1 MSDKTTDANKQQKR
15 TETMTTTMQLT
26 ADSLKTFLLYANDAG
41 NWGGNPYVSGGNVK
55 CTKSMRGNLSDLVK
69 KALITIHDSGS
80 DMYIEFTETGK
91 RLASEH
97 GCVID

>member
-69 KALITIHDSGS
+69 KP
-80 DMYIEFTETGK
+80 
-91 RLASEH
+91 
-97 GCVID
+97 

>member
-1 MSDKTTDANKQQKR
+1 MATA
-15 TETMTTTMQLT
+15 MQLT

-41 NWGGNPYVSGGNVK
+41 NWSGTPYVSSGNVK

-69 KALITIHDSGS
+69 KTLITIHDSGS

-91 RLASEH
+91 RLAAEY

>member
-1 MSDKTTDANKQQKR
+1 
-15 TETMTTTMQLT
+15 MTTAMQLT

-41 NWGGNPYVSGGNVK
+41 NWSGVPYVSRGNIY

-69 KALITIHDSGS
+69 KDLITIHGSG
-80 DMYIEFTETGK
+80 DGMYIEFTETGK
-91 RLASEH
+91 CFAAEH